1 MPRACRRAQAS
12 APRPRSIASPCVMVC
27 TVDGASGLCLGCFR
41 TLQEIATWSRMTDEA
56 RAAVMADLSSR
67 KGRIDPRLLGE

>member
-1 MPRACRRAQAS
+1 MAEVP
-12 APRPRSIASPCVMVC
+12 APTPPRSIASPCVMVC

>member
-1 MPRACRRAQAS
+1 MSDTP
-12 APRPRSIASPCVMVC
+12 APAPPRSIASPCVMVC
-27 TVDGASGLCLGCFR
+27 TVDGASGLCLGCLR

-56 RAAVMADLSSR
+56 RAAVMTDLPGR

>member
-1 MPRACRRAQAS
+1 MTGPSGPLRAVAT
-12 APRPRSIASPCVMVC
+12 PCVMVC
-27 TVDGASGLCLGCFR
+27 AVDGESGLCLGCFR

>member
-1 MPRACRRAQAS
+1 MTEAPPPPRT
-12 APRPRSIASPCVMVC
+12 PPRSVASPCVMVC

-56 RAAVMADLSSR
+56 RAAVMTDLPGR
-67 KGRIDPRLLGE
+67 RGRIDLRLLGE

>member
-1 MPRACRRAQAS
+1 
-12 APRPRSIASPCVMVC
+12 MVC

-56 RAAVMADLSSR
+56 RAAVMTDLPSR

>member
-1 MPRACRRAQAS
+1 MCIRDR
-12 APRPRSIASPCVMVC
+12 VC

-56 RAAVMADLSSR
+56 RAAVMTDLPGR

>member
-1 MPRACRRAQAS
+1 
-12 APRPRSIASPCVMVC
+12 MVC

-56 RAAVMADLSSR
+56 RDAVMTDLPGR